1 MMPKELSKKIDEL
14 KPKYT
19 HCEKCGEDLNE
30 FEITQNYCIYCYEI
44 LAQEW
49 EDRLLDDHTRK

>member
-1 MMPKELSKKIDEL
+1 MSREFLKNKEEL

-19 HCEKCGEDLNE
+19 HCEKCGKELNE
-30 FEITQNYCIYCYEI
+30 LEITQNYCIDCYEI

-49 EDRLLDDHTRK
+49 EDRLLDEHTRK